1 MITITAVNIE
11 RVVVRPGSTTVV
23 QSAPR
28 SAALRVVQSASPG
41 PGGQGQGSGGLTW
54 SAPSAQTVWMVPH
67 NLGRFP
73 IVAIRDSTG
82 EEVLAD
88 VQHLDVNVLMVTF
101 SQPVLGS
108 VDLR

>member
-1 MITITAVNIE
+1 MISISTTKVE

-28 SAALRVVQSASPG
+28 SAALRVVQSASPAPVG
-41 PGGQGQGSGGLTW
+41 PGSGGLTW
-54 SAPSAQTVWMVPH
+54 TAPSAQTVWMVVH
-67 NLGRFP
+67 NLGRMP
-73 IVAIRDSTG
+73 IVGVRNSAG
-82 EEVLAD
+82 EEIFAD
-88 VQHLDVNVLMVTF
+88 VQHLDVNVLTVTF